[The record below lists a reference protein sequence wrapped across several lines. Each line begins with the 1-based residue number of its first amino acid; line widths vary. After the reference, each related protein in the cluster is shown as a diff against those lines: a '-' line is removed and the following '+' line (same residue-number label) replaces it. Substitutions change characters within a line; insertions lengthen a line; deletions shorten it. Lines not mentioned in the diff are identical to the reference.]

1 MIKQFSENGPVGVLK
16 PCCTITYGRT
26 RLSAWRPRAIAT
38 DRVAAPFPRVCL
50 PSNTAPMIA
59 CVKPIRTAT
68 SASRGDAFASVS
80 RSAAC
85 RWHCGRLARTAPSLF
100 ISALT
105 KSASSICGKRL
116 QPVDVWTSQE
126 RCPQA
131 HRPTAATAKARLDKH
146 PNNQPDVSPMSPNSV
161 PLDPGPNRSVA
172 GRGQG
177 WEEFLFDESEQG
189 TCTRPHPAR
198 FARHPPRRSLRSR
211 GEGWSKRRDR
221 SSTCNG
227 NTS

>member
-161 PLDPGPNRSVA
+161 PLDPGPNSCA
-172 GRGQG
+172 WGRGTQ
-177 WEEFLFDESEQG
+177 
-189 TCTRPHPAR
+189 RPCRVKSSGRPGRRGSA
-198 FARHPPRRSLRSR
+198 PR
-211 GEGWSKRRDR
+211 
-221 SSTCNG
+221 TP
-227 NTS
+227 

>member
-161 PLDPGPNRSVA
+161 PLDPGPNSCAWGRDKLTSA
-172 GRGQG
+172 ARRRRGRG
-177 WEEFLFDESEQG
+177 
-189 TCTRPHPAR
+189 
-198 FARHPPRRSLRSR
+198 SR
-211 GEGWSKRRDR
+211 GVSRSARTSARGWAAAGGRARAGGSDR
-221 SSTCNG
+221 P
-227 NTS
+227 

>member
-1 MIKQFSENGPVGVLK
+1 
-16 PCCTITYGRT
+16 
-26 RLSAWRPRAIAT
+26 
-38 DRVAAPFPRVCL
+38 
-50 PSNTAPMIA
+50 
-59 CVKPIRTAT
+59 
-68 SASRGDAFASVS
+68 GDAFASVS

-172 GRGQG
+172 GRGTQRPRPIHL
-177 WEEFLFDESEQG
+177 ERATACILLLIPS
-189 TCTRPHPAR
+189 TRPKKSPHRPRLRCVQKNRRPSRLLHPS
-198 FARHPPRRSLRSR
+198 P
-211 GEGWSKRRDR
+211 
-221 SSTCNG
+221 
-227 NTS
+227 